1 MPLAYA
7 SMIEP
12 HACEE
17 KQNTSKFGGKVMSTF
32 FAKAQDQERKW
43 YVIDAEGIPLGRIA
57 TEAARILRGKHKP
70 TFTPNVD
77 TGDHVIIIN
86 AAKLVLTGN
95 KLNDKL
101 YRRHSGFPGG
111 LKEIPYKKLMQI
123 MPERAMEHAVKG
135 MLPHNKLGAQMY
147 TKLKV
152 YKGDTHPHQ
161 AQQPE
166 IWTIQ

>member
-1 MPLAYA
+1 M
-7 SMIEP
+7 
-12 HACEE
+12 
-17 KQNTSKFGGKVMSTF
+17 TTF
-32 FAKAQDQERKW
+32 FAKAQNQERKW
-43 YVIDAEGIPLGRIA
+43 FIIDAAGISLGRIA
-57 TEAARILRGKHKP
+57 TEAARLLRGKHKP

-86 AAKLVLTGN
+86 AEKLVLTGN
-95 KLNDKL
+95 KLNDKM

-111 LKEIPYKKLMQI
+111 LKEVPYKKLMQI

-152 YKGDTHPHQ
+152 YKGESHPHQ

>member
-1 MPLAYA
+1 M
-7 SMIEP
+7 
-12 HACEE
+12 
-17 KQNTSKFGGKVMSTF
+17 TTF

-43 YVIDAEGIPLGRIA
+43 YIIDAEGISLGRIA
-57 TEAARILRGKHKP
+57 TEAARLLRGKHKP

-86 AAKLVLTGN
+86 AEKIVLTGN
-95 KLNDKL
+95 KLNDKM

-111 LKEIPYKKLMQI
+111 LKEVPYKKLLQT

-152 YKGDTHPHQ
+152 YKGESHPHQ

>member
-1 MPLAYA
+1 M
-7 SMIEP
+7 
-12 HACEE
+12 
-17 KQNTSKFGGKVMSTF
+17 TTF
-32 FAKAQDQERKW
+32 FAKAQGQERKW
-43 YVIDAEGIPLGRIA
+43 FIIDAAGIPLGRIA
-57 TEAARILRGKHKP
+57 TEAARLLRGKHKP

-86 AAKLVLTGN
+86 AEKLVLTGN
-95 KLNDKL
+95 KLNDKM

-111 LKEIPYKKLMQI
+111 LKEVPYKKLMQI

-152 YKGDTHPHQ
+152 YKGESHPHQ

>member
-1 MPLAYA
+1 M
-7 SMIEP
+7 
-12 HACEE
+12 
-17 KQNTSKFGGKVMSTF
+17 TTF

-43 YVIDAEGIPLGRIA
+43 YIIDAAGIPLGRIA
-57 TEAARILRGKHKP
+57 TEAARLLRGKHKP

-95 KLNDKL
+95 KLNDKM
-101 YRRHSGFPGG
+101 YRRHSGYPGG
-111 LKEIPYKKLMQI
+111 LKEVPYKKLMQI

-152 YKGDTHPHQ
+152 YKGETHPHQ
-161 AQQPE
+161 AQQAE

>member
-1 MPLAYA
+1 
-7 SMIEP
+7 
-12 HACEE
+12 
-17 KQNTSKFGGKVMSTF
+17 MSTF

-43 YVIDAEGIPLGRIA
+43 YIIDAEGVSLGRIA
-57 TEAARILRGKHKP
+57 TEAARLLRGKHKP

-95 KLNDKL
+95 KLNDKM

-111 LKEIPYKKLMQI
+111 LKEVPYKKLMQV

-152 YKGDTHPHQ
+152 YKGDSHPHQ

>member
-1 MPLAYA
+1 M
-7 SMIEP
+7 
-12 HACEE
+12 
-17 KQNTSKFGGKVMSTF
+17 TTF

-43 YVIDAEGIPLGRIA
+43 FIIDATGIPLGRIA
-57 TEAARILRGKHKP
+57 TEAARLLRGKHKP

-86 AAKLVLTGN
+86 AEKLVLTGN
-95 KLNDKL
+95 KLNDKM
-101 YRRHSGFPGG
+101 YRRHSGYPGG
-111 LKEIPYKKLMQI
+111 LKEVPYKKLMQI

-152 YKGDTHPHQ
+152 YKGELHPHQ

>member
-1 MPLAYA
+1 VIIKELL
-7 SMIEP
+7 I
-12 HACEE
+12 
-17 KQNTSKFGGKVMSTF
+17 GGKVMTTF

-43 YVIDAEGIPLGRIA
+43 FIIDAAGIPLGRIA
-57 TEAARILRGKHKP
+57 TEAARLLRGKHKP

-86 AAKLVLTGN
+86 AEKLVLTGN
-95 KLNDKL
+95 KLNDKM
-101 YRRHSGFPGG
+101 YRRHSGYPGG
-111 LKEIPYKKLMQI
+111 LKEVPYKKLMQI

-152 YKGDTHPHQ
+152 YKGESHPHQ

>member
-1 MPLAYA
+1 M
-7 SMIEP
+7 
-12 HACEE
+12 
-17 KQNTSKFGGKVMSTF
+17 TTF

-43 YVIDAEGIPLGRIA
+43 YIIDAAGIPLGRVA

-86 AAKLVLTGN
+86 AEKLLLTGN
-95 KLNDKL
+95 KLNAKL

-111 LKEIPYKKLMQI
+111 LKEIPYKKLMKT

-135 MLPHNKLGAQMY
+135 MLPHNRLGAQMY

-152 YKGDTHPHQ
+152 YKGESHPHQ

-166 IWTIQ
+166 VWTIQ

>member
-1 MPLAYA
+1 M
-7 SMIEP
+7 
-12 HACEE
+12 
-17 KQNTSKFGGKVMSTF
+17 TTF

-43 YVIDAEGIPLGRIA
+43 FIIDATGIPLGRIA
-57 TEAARILRGKHKP
+57 TEAARLLRGKHKP

-86 AAKLVLTGN
+86 AEKLVLTGN
-95 KLNDKL
+95 KLNDKM
-101 YRRHSGFPGG
+101 YRRHSGYPGG
-111 LKEIPYKKLMQI
+111 LKEVPYKKLMQI

-152 YKGDTHPHQ
+152 YKGESHPHQ

-166 IWTIQ
+166 IWTIIL

>member
-1 MPLAYA
+1 
-7 SMIEP
+7 
-12 HACEE
+12 
-17 KQNTSKFGGKVMSTF
+17 MSTF
-32 FAKAQDQERKW
+32 FAKANAVERKW
-43 YVIDAEGIPLGRIA
+43 YVIDAAGLPLGRLA

-86 AAKLVLTGN
+86 AEKVVLTGN
-95 KLNDKL
+95 KLDQKM
-101 YRRHSGFPGG
+101 YRRHSGYPGG
-111 LKEIPYKKLMQI
+111 LKETPYRKLMQN
-123 MPERAMEHAVKG
+123 MPERAVEHAVKG

-152 YKGDTHPHQ
+152 YRDENHPHQ

>member
-1 MPLAYA
+1 M
-7 SMIEP
+7 
-12 HACEE
+12 
-17 KQNTSKFGGKVMSTF
+17 TTF

-43 YVIDAEGIPLGRIA
+43 YIIDAAGIPLGRIA
-57 TEAARILRGKHKP
+57 TEAARLLRGKHKP

-95 KLNDKL
+95 KLNDKM
-101 YRRHSGFPGG
+101 YRRHSGYPGG
-111 LKEIPYKKLMQI
+111 LKEVPYKKLMQI

-152 YKGDTHPHQ
+152 YKGESHPHQ

>member
-1 MPLAYA
+1 M
-7 SMIEP
+7 
-12 HACEE
+12 
-17 KQNTSKFGGKVMSTF
+17 TTF

-43 YVIDAEGIPLGRIA
+43 LIIDATGIPLGRIA
-57 TEAARILRGKHKP
+57 TEAARLLRGKHKP

-86 AAKLVLTGN
+86 AEKLVLTGN
-95 KLNDKL
+95 KLNDKM
-101 YRRHSGFPGG
+101 YRRHSGYPGG
-111 LKEIPYKKLMQI
+111 LKEVPYKKLMQI

-152 YKGDTHPHQ
+152 YKGESHPHQ

>member
-1 MPLAYA
+1 M
-7 SMIEP
+7 
-12 HACEE
+12 
-17 KQNTSKFGGKVMSTF
+17 TTF

-43 YVIDAEGIPLGRIA
+43 FIIDAAGIPLGRIA
-57 TEAARILRGKHKP
+57 TEAARLLRGKHKP

-86 AAKLVLTGN
+86 AEKLVLTGN
-95 KLNDKL
+95 KLNDKM

-152 YKGDTHPHQ
+152 YKGESHPHQ

>member
-1 MPLAYA
+1 M
-7 SMIEP
+7 
-12 HACEE
+12 
-17 KQNTSKFGGKVMSTF
+17 TTF

-43 YVIDAEGIPLGRIA
+43 YVIDAAGIPLGRVA
-57 TEAARILRGKHKP
+57 TEAARLLRGKHKP

-86 AAKLVLTGN
+86 VEKTVLTGN
-95 KLNDKL
+95 KINSKL

-111 LKEIPYKKLMQI
+111 LKEIPYKRLMQI

-152 YKGDTHPHQ
+152 YKGEAHPHQ

-166 IWTIQ
+166 IWAIQ